1 MEKTTKAHQNGWQN
15 FWGEIF
21 MKKAKEK
28 NKKISFFNS
37 IKSKI
42 MLLAIVAVF
51 LTGSICLLNSMTQ
64 MRKNVETTTKNY
76 MKDMASLVGREI
88 EMNSSNGLEKG
99 ELKKF
104 ASGVGIEGM
113 SSSYTYVVAADGTM
127 LYHPTAE
134 KIGQPVE
141 NDAVKQILN
150 DMSKGKYPEPDVIE
164 YLFKD
169 VKKYAAYYI
178 GEDHKFIVILAA
190 ENAEVFRNLHNMVTT
205 SVVLSVILLIL
216 FGVASFVLAGVI
228 VEPIHVIS
236 KAVYC
241 LAEMDLTSIEAL
253 DRLSTQKTE
262 MGIMAKTV
270 SILQKKMNRI
280 VDEIKQQS
288 GNLYGTAQQI
298 SLKSQETAQRVNQ
311 IQETVEEIAESANSQ
326 ADETQKATENV
337 LTMGNMIED
346 TKNEMEQLQ
355 KNATDMRK
363 SGKRAMDIL
372 GKLNITNQRTKDAIH
387 EISEQTIQTNASAAE
402 IESAISI
409 ITNIAEETNLLALNA
424 SIEAARAG
432 DQGKGFAVVASQIQ
446 KLAEQSNDSAAQ
458 IAAVIKSLLTD
469 SEKMVDIMREVNA
482 VVEEQYK
489 DVEQTADSFA
499 DVEKG
504 IKHSMTSIQK
514 IAEKTEQMDELRAD
528 VIDAVQNLASIAQQN
543 AASTEETTASVMEV
557 SENMNDI
564 SEQNQRLHTIAEEMN
579 EDIREFKTEE

>member
-1 MEKTTKAHQNGWQN
+1 
-15 FWGEIF
+15 
-21 MKKAKEK
+21 
-28 NKKISFFNS
+28 
-37 IKSKI
+37 
-42 MLLAIVAVF
+42 
-51 LTGSICLLNSMTQ
+51 
-64 MRKNVETTTKNY
+64 
-76 MKDMASLVGREI
+76 
-88 EMNSSNGLEKG
+88 
-99 ELKKF
+99 
-104 ASGVGIEGM
+104 
-113 SSSYTYVVAADGTM
+113 
-127 LYHPTAE
+127 
-134 KIGQPVE
+134 
-141 NDAVKQILN
+141 
-150 DMSKGKYPEPDVIE
+150 
-164 YLFKD
+164 
-169 VKKYAAYYI
+169 
-178 GEDHKFIVILAA
+178 
-190 ENAEVFRNLHNMVTT
+190 
-205 SVVLSVILLIL
+205 
-216 FGVASFVLAGVI
+216 
-228 VEPIHVIS
+228 
-236 KAVYC
+236 
-241 LAEMDLTSIEAL
+241 
-253 DRLSTQKTE
+253 
-262 MGIMAKTV
+262 
-270 SILQKKMNRI
+270 MNRI

-504 IKHSMTSIQK
+504 ITHSMTSIQK

>member
-1 MEKTTKAHQNGWQN
+1 M
-15 FWGEIF
+15 
-21 MKKAKEK
+21 
-28 NKKISFFNS
+28 
-37 IKSKI
+37 
-42 MLLAIVAVF
+42 
-51 LTGSICLLNSMTQ
+51 
-64 MRKNVETTTKNY
+64 
-76 MKDMASLVGREI
+76 
-88 EMNSSNGLEKG
+88 
-99 ELKKF
+99 
-104 ASGVGIEGM
+104 GIEGM

-178 GEDHKFIVILAA
+178 GEDHKFIVILTAD
-190 ENAEVFRNLHNMVTT
+190 NAEVFRNLHNMVTT

-504 IKHSMTSIQK
+504 ITHSMTSIQK

>member
-178 GEDHKFIVILAA
+178 GEDHKFIVILTAD
-190 ENAEVFRNLHNMVTT
+190 NAEVFRNLHNMVTT
-205 SVVLSVILLIL
+205 SVILSVILLIL

-288 GNLYGTAQQI
+288 GNL
-298 SLKSQETAQRVNQ
+298 NQ

-504 IKHSMTSIQK
+504 ITHSMTSIQK